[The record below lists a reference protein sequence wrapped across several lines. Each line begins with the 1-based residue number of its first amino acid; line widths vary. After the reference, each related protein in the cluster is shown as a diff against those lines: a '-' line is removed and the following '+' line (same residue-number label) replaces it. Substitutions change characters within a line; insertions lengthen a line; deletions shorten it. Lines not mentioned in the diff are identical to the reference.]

1 MKPLVVK
8 IGGSTLGNRDTVLKD
23 LAALQKQGMPL
34 VVVHGGA
41 QEVSHWLARLGI
53 PTSFIN
59 GLRVTDAETLK
70 VVAAILGGLVNK
82 ELVVGIQAL
91 NGKAIGISGSDGNL
105 LRAKLKNSEL
115 GYTGEIIATDPTP
128 LNILLQSGYMPV
140 VAPISFGEVNGKLT
154 LLNVNGDTAAGE
166 IAAALAAQKLIF
178 LTDVD
183 GVYDS
188 SGKIIPR
195 LNIDEANKMLA
206 RSTASG
212 GMSPKIEASLKA
224 LSSTPLVRII
234 NGKIPRALLNE
245 MENGIGGTSIVPK

>member
-23 LAALQKQGMPL
+23 LAALQKQGVPL

-41 QEVSHWLARLGI
+41 QEVSHWLARLSI

-70 VVAAILGGLVNK
+70 VVTAILGGLVNK

-115 GYTGEIIATDPTP
+115 GYTGEIIATDPAP

-212 GMSPKIEASLKA
+212 GMSPKIEASLRA
-224 LSSTPLVRII
+224 LSATPIVRII

-245 MENGIGGTSIVPK
+245 MENGIGGTSIVPE